1 MSFKKLV
8 DATMKHG
15 NVALTETA
23 GGETNAYALSWWTKN
38 LGYSRNAVNEADSWV
53 NKDGKSQPYNDQQQD
68 QIASLDRSRGGDQY
82 DADYMTG
89 GHDRNASDQ
98 YIAQQ
103 DSQHLDKRDPNDI
116 AMNFDFDEAGGN
128 YDPVTS
134 KGQQVQTDWNAPDP
148 ADYVMTPDGR
158 GVVVDSSQNNDGY
171 YVNFVVELID
181 GENDGVKKRY
191 NLRDIKKIPHN
202 EMHPTEAK
210 GEPQSG
216 TERGREYQKSLKKDQ
231 NRKSPPDELMKYDT
245 YGEPRASLGSQ
256 ERAHRDALT
265 RGKPH
270 YESIRVN
277 HPIHGNGIV
286 EAITASHIQITWDN
300 LEKRLSVSNTIPFAE
315 AKYLTRLKEEY
326 TDDVAD
332 AQVGNAKTNLKRV
345 KKGIGKDMKKKNQK
359 VDESMVAI
367 GMAAIGG
374 THRGTTQTSYD
385 DDDIIR
391 FDDLLSEDDEWKQPW
406 NEDEGDDTDDSAE
419 GGEGSENH
427 SPDQDTTKGAD
438 YTNVPRPADSVLTN
452 QDNQQSYSADP
463 LSTKAGFDS
472 AGDGSEPDGDYQ
484 DINPVDAPET
494 PQIRDLEGSSDR
506 GNTRDTGGDSG
517 DTSEVDAGDYDESK
531 PEDTDGGENK
541 MKNESTS
548 AWLNADDL
556 GINLMESENPQQQYD
571 DYDRDMN
578 EHEMGSGE
586 IAFTGEFLAKLIA
599 AVAAQAP
606 DQATMDALCAGLESA
621 QSEKGDA
628 GLDVSDWDAVTA
640 AASAAYGGGGDPVG
654 AGDDADYDDEG
665 GYDDETD
672 GDAEFEDQAVGDGE
686 IAGAE
691 GGEEHEGKTKM
702 MDCDGDDG
710 MNEKKVDV
718 DGKRP
723 GRRNQDTRQQ
733 QSMKRR
739 APKKSQQLENTGTP
753 IGTGSSSGS
762 GGGNQ
767 TDLSKPKSYK
777 GKPVG
782 TGTSGAGGSNANEF
796 GQKPT
801 KDGGSNNVPE
811 YESGNQLGAEN
822 TPFSNDAES
831 PAPRSSKPLAAE
843 GKKNSRK
850 KIDEAICLGM
860 SSIPGVIRGG
870 HDNVPS
876 DADWDDE
883 LKLIKRRA
891 GMENWWK
898 D

>member
-1 MSFKKLV
+1 M
-8 DATMKHG
+8 
-15 NVALTETA
+15 
-23 GGETNAYALSWWTKN
+23 
-38 LGYSRNAVNEADSWV
+38 
-53 NKDGKSQPYNDQQQD
+53 
-68 QIASLDRSRGGDQY
+68 
-82 DADYMTG
+82 
-89 GHDRNASDQ
+89 
-98 YIAQQ
+98 
-103 DSQHLDKRDPNDI
+103 
-116 AMNFDFDEAGGN
+116 
-128 YDPVTS
+128 
-134 KGQQVQTDWNAPDP
+134 
-148 ADYVMTPDGR
+148 
-158 GVVVDSSQNNDGY
+158 
-171 YVNFVVELID
+171 
-181 GENDGVKKRY
+181 
-191 NLRDIKKIPHN
+191 
-202 EMHPTEAK
+202 
-210 GEPQSG
+210 
-216 TERGREYQKSLKKDQ
+216 
-231 NRKSPPDELMKYDT
+231 
-245 YGEPRASLGSQ
+245 
-256 ERAHRDALT
+256 
-265 RGKPH
+265 
-270 YESIRVN
+270 
-277 HPIHGNGIV
+277 
-286 EAITASHIQITWDN
+286 ASHIQITWDN

-326 TDDVAD
+326 TDDVED
-332 AQVGNAKTNLKRV
+332 ARVGNAKKNLKRV
-345 KKGIGKDMKKKNQK
+345 KKGIDKDMKKKQK
-359 VDESMVAI
+359 VDESLVAI
-367 GMAAIGG
+367 GMAPIGG
-374 THRGTTQTSYD
+374 THRGTTQLSYVD

-391 FDDLLSEDDEWKQPW
+391 FDDLLEDGDEWKQPW
-406 NEDEGDDTDDSAE
+406 NEDEGEDDNDTDNSAE

-427 SPDQDTTKGAD
+427 SPDQNSTKGAD

-531 PEDTDGGENK
+531 PEDNDGGENK

-548 AWLNADDL
+548 AWLSADDL
-556 GINLMESENPQQQYD
+556 GINLMESDQGFGDYD
-571 DYDRDMN
+571 DDGGMN

-586 IAFTGEFLAKLIA
+586 IAFTSEFLGKLIA
-599 AVAAQAP
+599 AVSAQAP
-606 DQATMDALCAGLESA
+606 DQAMMDALCAGLESA

-628 GLDVSDWDAVTA
+628 GLDVSDWDAVKS
-640 AASAAYGGGGDPVG
+640 AASAAYGGG
-654 AGDDADYDDEG
+654 DDMGGEEG
-665 GYDDETD
+665 GYDDEA
-672 GDAEFEDQAVGDGE
+672 GDPVGDEGGEDEFGDEESDYEDQAVGDGE
-686 IAGAE
+686 VAGAE

-702 MDCDGDDG
+702 MDCDSD

-718 DGKRP
+718 EGNRP
-723 GRRNQDTRQQ
+723 GRRNKGQRQP

-739 APKKSQQLENTGTP
+739 APKKSQQLEGEGAGTP
-753 IGTGSSSGS
+753 IGTGSTSGS

-767 TDLSKPKSYK
+767 KDLSKPKSYK

-811 YESGNQLGAEN
+811 YESGNQLGAES
-822 TPFSNDAES
+822 TPFGSDAES

-860 SSIPGVIRGG
+860 SSIPGVIRGD
-870 HDNVPS
+870 HADVPD

>member
-1 MSFKKLV
+1 MSLKNLV

-15 NVALTETA
+15 TAALAESTV
-23 GGETNAYALSWWTKN
+23 GGETNTYALSWWMKKQ
-38 LGYSRNAVNEADSWV
+38 GYRTA
-53 NKDGKSQPYNDQQQD
+53 
-68 QIASLDRSRGGDQY
+68 
-82 DADYMTG
+82 
-89 GHDRNASDQ
+89 NAS
-98 YIAQQ
+98 IG
-103 DSQHLDKRDPNDI
+103 
-116 AMNFDFDEAGGN
+116 EAYVSGGE
-128 YDPVTS
+128 PV
-134 KGQQVQTDWNAPDP
+134 KGQTDKQKRKA
-148 ADYVMTPDGR
+148 A
-158 GVVVDSSQNNDGY
+158 
-171 YVNFVVELID
+171 EL
-181 GENDGVKKRY
+181 
-191 NLRDIKKIPHN
+191 
-202 EMHPTEAK
+202 
-210 GEPQSG
+210 QSG
-216 TERGREYQKSLKKDQ
+216 TERGRKYQKSLNKDKK
-231 NRKSPPDELMKYDT
+231 KSPPEDELLKYDT
-245 YGEPRASLGSQ
+245 YGEPRNSLGSQ

-286 EAITASHIQITWDN
+286 EAVTASHIQITWDN
-300 LEKRLSVSNTIPFAE
+300 LEKRLSVSNTIPFVE
-315 AKYLTRLKEEY
+315 AKYLTRLTEEY
-326 TDDVAD
+326 TDDVED
-332 AQVGNAKTNLKRV
+332 AQVGNAKKNIKRV
-345 KKGIGKDMKKKNQK
+345 KKGNGKTMKKNQK
-359 VDESMVAI
+359 VAESLIAVS
-367 GMAAIGG
+367 MAAIGG
-374 THRGTTQTSYD
+374 THRGTTGPFSM

-391 FDDLLSEDDEWKQPW
+391 FDDLLEDGDEWKQPW
-406 NEDEGDDTDDSAE
+406 NEDEGEDTDDSAE

-427 SPDQDTTKGAD
+427 SPEQDTTNGAD

-452 QDNQQSYSADP
+452 QENQQSYSADP
-463 LSTKAGFDS
+463 LSTKAGFDA
-472 AGDGSEPDGDYQ
+472 AGDGGEPDGDYQ

-506 GNTRDTGGDSG
+506 GNTRDTGGDSD

-531 PEDTDGGENK
+531 PEDNDGGENK

-556 GINLMESENPQQQYD
+556 GINLMESVNPQQQYD
-571 DYDRDMN
+571 DYDKDMN

-599 AVAAQAP
+599 AVSAQAP

-628 GLDVSDWDAVTA
+628 GLDVSDWETVTA
-640 AASAAYGGGGDPVG
+640 AAAAAYGGGGDDMGGEDDMGDPVG
-654 AGDDADYDDEG
+654 DGEEDEFG
-665 GYDDETD
+665 SD
-672 GDAEFEDQAVGDGE
+672 DAEFEDQAVGDGE

-691 GGEEHEGKTKM
+691 GGDEHEGKTKM
-702 MDCDGDDG
+702 MDCSGDE
-710 MNEKKVDV
+710 MIEKKVDV

-723 GRRNQDTRQQ
+723 GRRNKQQDQS
-733 QSMKRR
+733 SMKRR
-739 APKKSQQLENTGTP
+739 APKKSQQLENKGGASGTP
-753 IGTGSSSGS
+753 VGTGSTSGS

-782 TGTSGAGGSNANEF
+782 TGTSGAGGSNSNEF

-811 YESGNQLGAEN
+811 YASGNQLGADS
-822 TPFSNDAES
+822 TPFGSDAGS
-831 PAPRSSKPLAAE
+831 PAPQNSKPLAAE

-870 HDNVPS
+870 HDDVPV